1 MNYKIWIKTNHLNNF
16 KFLIIINKKL
26 WIKIFKINKLF
37 SLENIGLFAILSIFV
52 LFPELAMA
60 GQDSLS
66 STMDDKMV
74 DTIKKG
80 GKIIALCSF
89 GIGLVASIVKM
100 NAMAFISSIGVS
112 LAALYG
118 PAIIT
123 GLFSGT
129 I

>member
-1 MNYKIWIKTNHLNNF
+1 MNK
-16 KFLIIINKKL
+16 
-26 WIKIFKINKLF
+26 KIFKINKLF
-37 SLENIGLFAILSIFV
+37 SLEIIGLFAILSIFV

>member
-1 MNYKIWIKTNHLNNF
+1 MNIKNNKIIKISKTN
-16 KFLIIINKKL
+16 I
-26 WIKIFKINKLF
+26 
-37 SLENIGLFAILSIFV
+37 SLFAILSISL

-60 GQDSLS
+60 GQESLS
-66 STMDDKMV
+66 STMDDQMV
-74 DTIKKG
+74 DTIQKG

-123 GLFSGT
+123 GLFSG
-129 I
+129 II

>member
-1 MNYKIWIKTNHLNNF
+1 MNMKNNKIIKISKTN
-16 KFLIIINKKL
+16 IS
-26 WIKIFKINKLF
+26 LF
-37 SLENIGLFAILSIFV
+37 TILSIFL
-52 LFPELAMA
+52 LFTELAMA

-123 GLFSGT
+123 GLFSG
-129 I
+129 II

>member
-1 MNYKIWIKTNHLNNF
+1 MNK
-16 KFLIIINKKL
+16 
-26 WIKIFKINKLF
+26 KIFKINKLF

-80 GKIIALCSF
+80 
-89 GIGLVASIVKM
+89 
-100 NAMAFISSIGVS
+100 
-112 LAALYG
+112 
-118 PAIIT
+118 
-123 GLFSGT
+123 
-129 I
+129 

>member
-1 MNYKIWIKTNHLNNF
+1 MNIKNNKITKISKTN
-16 KFLIIINKKL
+16 I
-26 WIKIFKINKLF
+26 
-37 SLENIGLFAILSIFV
+37 SLFAILSICV
-52 LFPELAMA
+52 LFPELAIA

-123 GLFSGT
+123 GLFSG
-129 I
+129 II

>member
-1 MNYKIWIKTNHLNNF
+1 MNK
-16 KFLIIINKKL
+16 
-26 WIKIFKINKLF
+26 KIFKNNKLF
-37 SLENIGLFAILSIFV
+37 SLENITPFAILSICV

-66 STMDDKMV
+66 STMDYKMV

-123 GLFSGT
+123 GLFSA
-129 I
+129 II

>member
-1 MNYKIWIKTNHLNNF
+1 MKISQYSKYQILTLSF
-16 KFLIIINKKL
+16 I
-26 WIKIFKINKLF
+26 
-37 SLENIGLFAILSIFV
+37 SLAVICPDIAL
-52 LFPELAMA
+52 A

-66 STMDDKMV
+66 TTLDDKMIE
-74 DTIKKG
+74 TIKKG

-123 GLFSGT
+123 GLFSA
-129 I
+129 II

>member
-1 MNYKIWIKTNHLNNF
+1 MNIKNN
-16 KFLIIINKKL
+16 IN
-26 WIKIFKINKLF
+26 NKLKISSF
-37 SLENIGLFAILSIFV
+37 ENIGLFVISLIVV
-52 LFPELAMA
+52 LFPDLAMA

-89 GIGLVASIVKM
+89 GIGLIASIVKM

-123 GLFSGT
+123 GLFSG
-129 I
+129 II